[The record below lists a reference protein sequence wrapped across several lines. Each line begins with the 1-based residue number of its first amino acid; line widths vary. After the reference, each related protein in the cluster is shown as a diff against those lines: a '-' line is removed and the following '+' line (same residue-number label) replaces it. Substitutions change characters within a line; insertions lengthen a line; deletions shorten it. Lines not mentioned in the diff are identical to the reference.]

1 MTTLR
6 QPYYE
11 LSPAVYNALVQAK
24 TALENSTLDTTLM
37 ELVYLR
43 VSQIN
48 GCAFCLEMHSKAL
61 RKSGVPQHKLDA
73 LAGWRVSHHFDE
85 RERAALAWAESV
97 TEIARTH
104 AEDEVYQPLLEHFS
118 AAEISDLTFAIGL
131 MNCFNRLVP
140 FPCGCNFLMPGI
152 CPAKNTKS
160 PTPLSHSSVA

>member
-37 ELVYLR
+37 ELIYLR

-73 LAGWRVSHHFDE
+73 LAGWRGATTGNSLFK
-85 RERAALAWAESV
+85 RRA
-97 TEIARTH
+97 
-104 AEDEVYQPLLEHFS
+104 QPGVAS
-118 AAEISDLTFAIGL
+118 RRY
-131 MNCFNRLVP
+131 CF
-140 FPCGCNFLMPGI
+140 G
-152 CPAKNTKS
+152 
-160 PTPLSHSSVA
+160 

>member
-37 ELVYLR
+37 ELCLFARLANQRLR
-43 VSQIN
+43 ILSGDAQQSIAQI
-48 GCAFCLEMHSKAL
+48 
-61 RKSGVPQHKLDA
+61 RVPQHKLDA

-131 MNCFNRLVP
+131 MNCFNRLAVS
-140 FPCGCNFLMPGI
+140 MRM
-152 CPAKNTKS
+152 
-160 PTPLSHSSVA
+160 